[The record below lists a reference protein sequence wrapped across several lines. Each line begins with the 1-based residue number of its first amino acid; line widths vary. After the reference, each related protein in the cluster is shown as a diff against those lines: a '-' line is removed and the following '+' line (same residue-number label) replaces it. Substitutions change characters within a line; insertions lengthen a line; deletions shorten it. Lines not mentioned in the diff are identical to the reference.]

1 MASTLGFTLTPNVD
15 NYCVMG
21 NPIKHSKSP
30 QIHAMFAAQCRLAL
44 HYQAV
49 LVEPEYFTEALSLF
63 QQQGGKGL
71 NVTVPFKVDAWREI
85 KHLSVRAKKA
95 EAVNTIW
102 FDDDGYSHG
111 DNTDGI
117 GLVNDLNANAIR
129 LQDKRVMILGA
140 GGAARGVL
148 ASLAGQGLKDLSV
161 VNRTLSKA
169 QELKRLFA
177 DEIDIQVCAYD
188 ECIDVSPDI
197 IINATSAGL
206 QGQLPPLRAELV
218 AGAICYD
225 MVYASEDTAFVS
237 WAKANGA
244 KLALDGLGMLVE
256 QAAESFY
263 IWTDQRPQTK
273 PVIESLRNHL

>member
-1 MASTLGFTLTPNVD
+1 MATTPSFTLAADVD

-30 QIHAMFAAQCRLAL
+30 QIHAMFASQCRQDL

-49 LVEPEYFTEALSLF
+49 LVEPDSFTKALSLF

-71 NVTVPFKVDAWREI
+71 NVTVPFKVDAWNEL
-85 KHLSVRAKKA
+85 KHLSARAEKA
-95 EAVNTIW
+95 AAVNTIW
-102 FDDDGYSHG
+102 FDNEGKGHG

-117 GLVNDLNANAIR
+117 GLINDLNANGIR
-129 LQDKRVMILGA
+129 LQDKRVLILGA
-140 GGAARGVL
+140 GGAVRGVL
-148 ASLAGQGLKDLSV
+148 ASLAGQDLKDLMV
-161 VNRTLSKA
+161 MNRTLSKA
-169 QELKRLFA
+169 RELQRLFV
-177 DEIDIQVCAYD
+177 DEIEIQVCAYD
-188 ECIDVSPDI
+188 EHIAVSPDI

-206 QGQLPPLRAELV
+206 QGRLPPVRAELL
-218 AGAICYD
+218 AGTICYD

-263 IWTDQRPQTK
+263 IWRNQRPQTK
-273 PVIESLRNHL
+273 PVIDFLRKQV